1 MPIPT
6 YGETAGTEQP
16 GFAMPKI
23 AYMIMPA
30 FLFATASLSA
40 QPLSPHEKVSEI
52 YKIVGLCPDLKVDRK
67 ALDRFA
73 MLNGIDLTP
82 GSRDERWFLKRAA
95 YDLRRLPHRHKGY
108 LCKQGMTR
116 YGPQGGI
123 ARGIM
128 LTN

>member
-1 MPIPT
+1 MI
-6 YGETAGTEQP
+6 
-16 GFAMPKI
+16 KI
-23 AYMIMPA
+23 ASLLVPA
-30 FLFATASLSA
+30 FLALTAFAQA
-40 QPLSPHEKVSEI
+40 QPLSPHEKVSEV
-52 YKIVGLCPDLKVDRK
+52 YKFMSLCPKLKVDRK

-95 YDLRRLPHRHKGY
+95 YDMRRIPIRNSGY

-116 YGPQGGI
+116 YGPEGGV
-123 ARGIM
+123 ARGLM